1 MLFPKKVKH
10 RKWQT
15 NRKNEEKLM
24 RPATRGT
31 EISFGD
37 FALVATTPSRVR
49 SNQIEAAR
57 RVISRTI
64 GKTGRIWIRI
74 FPDKPITKKA
84 AEVPMGK
91 GKGDPDHFVFEVEPG
106 RIIFEIKGTSEE
118 LAKEAIRKATAKLP
132 LKSRF
137 VKRAGK
143 IAAAPA
149 FKPISEEELAASE
162 PGQHADAMPEVVEE
176 TKAEETDTPTEET
189 NEAVNA

>member
-15 NRKNEEKLM
+15 GRKSPEKLQ

-31 EISFGD
+31 TIAFGD
-37 FALVATTPSRVR
+37 YGLAATTPARVR

-64 GKTGRIWIRI
+64 GKTGRVWIRI

-106 RIIFEIKGTSEE
+106 RIIFEIKGASEE
-118 LAKEAIRKATAKLP
+118 LAKEALRKATAKLP
-132 LKSRF
+132 LKGKF
-137 VKRAGK
+137 LKRAGR

-149 FKPISEEELAASE
+149 FKPISEEELVASE
-162 PGQHADAMPEVVEE
+162 PGQHVDTVPEVVTEPD
-176 TKAEETDTPTEET
+176 AEATEEGAESVT
-189 NEAVNA
+189 A